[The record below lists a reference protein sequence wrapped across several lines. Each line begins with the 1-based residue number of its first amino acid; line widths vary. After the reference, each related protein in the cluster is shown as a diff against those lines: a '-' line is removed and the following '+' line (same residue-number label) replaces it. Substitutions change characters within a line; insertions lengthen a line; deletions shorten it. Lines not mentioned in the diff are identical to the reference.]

1 MSGATTHLATHV
13 STHPTSRLDFFVHRC
28 GVGVRKS
35 RAEEEDDTGVES
47 EYALKEAPATEFY
60 ALQLCVHDR

>member
-47 EYALKEAPATEFY
+47 EYALKEAQAT
-60 ALQLCVHDR
+60 

>member
-13 STHPTSRLDFFVHRC
+13 STHPTSRLDFVCAPLR
-28 GVGVRKS
+28 VGVRKS

-47 EYALKEAPATEFY
+47 LYALKEAPAT
-60 ALQLCVHDR
+60 

>member
-13 STHPTSRLDFFVHRC
+13 STHPTSRLDIFCAPLR
-28 GVGVRKS
+28 VGVRKS

-47 EYALKEAPATEFY
+47 EYALKEAPATEFD
-60 ALQLCVHDR
+60 ALHFRVHDR